1 LYAYQ
6 KKKKRKKEMTSVAK
20 VSSYDGISI
29 EGTRVSISRTHG
41 RGGGGGGG
49 RGGADIPE
57 SGILLET
64 V

>member
-1 LYAYQ
+1 
-6 KKKKRKKEMTSVAK
+6 MTSVAK